1 MKRTERQMPEET
13 KTKISATLKAKNL
26 THSKEWNQKISD
38 GQKKAWA
45 KIPKTKEDLSMD
57 EFLGSKESTN

>member
-1 MKRTERQMPEET
+1 MKRTERQMQEET
-13 KTKISATLKAKNL
+13 KNKISATMKAKNFR
-26 THSKEWNQKISD
+26 HSKEWNQKISD

-57 EFLGSKESTN
+57 EFLGCKSTN

>member
-38 GQKKAWA
+38 GQKKRGQKCPKQK
-45 KIPKTKEDLSMD
+45 KIYRWMN
-57 EFLGSKESTN
+57 F

>member
-13 KTKISATLKAKNL
+13 KKKISATMKAKNFR
-26 THSKEWNQKISD
+26 HSKEWNQKISD

-57 EFLGSKESTN
+57 EFLGCKSTN

>member
-13 KTKISATLKAKNL
+13 KNKISATMKAKNL
-26 THSKEWNQKISD
+26 QHSKEWNEKISL

-45 KIPKTKEDLSMD
+45 KVPKTKDDISMD
-57 EFLGSKESTN
+57 DFFGK